1 MVLLLQRARLDPIR
15 YIQRDFI
22 TTKGTI
28 RSYSLHSVRSHTL
41 KGTIRT
47 YSLHSVRSHTLK
59 GTIRSYS
66 LHSVRSHTLKGTI
79 RSYSLRSWRFLAHKK
94 ERLTKNHLSH
104 FISEKGCRNQINY
117 ITA

>member
-1 MVLLLQRARLDPIR
+1 HPEAIISIRALNISHDILIGTFSMVLLLQRARLDPIR

-59 GTIRSYS
+59 GTIR
-66 LHSVRSHTLKGTI
+66 LECQHSVRSHTLKGTI
-79 RSYSLRSWRFLAHKK
+79 KTES
-94 ERLTKNHLSH
+94 
-104 FISEKGCRNQINY
+104 
-117 ITA
+117 

>member
-66 LHSVRSHTLKGTI
+66 L
-79 RSYSLRSWRFLAHKK
+79 RSWRFLARKK

-104 FISEKGCRNQINY
+104 FISEKGRRHPINY
-117 ITA
+117 LTA

>member
-66 LHSVRSHTLKGTI
+66 L
-79 RSYSLRSWRFLAHKK
+79 RSWRFLAHKK

>member
-1 MVLLLQRARLDPIR
+1 LYDTVRHVLVHLKARIDLIR
-15 YIQRDFI
+15 YMQGDFI
-22 TTKGTI
+22 TTKETI
-28 RSYSLHSVRSHTL
+28 RS
-41 KGTIRT
+41 

-79 RSYSLRSWRFLAHKK
+79 RSYSLRSWRFLARKK
-94 ERLTKNHLSH
+94 ERLTKNHLCH